1 MAHCLAVIER
11 FQARIRSAQ
20 QEWEDPDHIPVLR
33 VVDVETLAD
42 DPKYGDLPGVADML
56 RRRLRRTDSL
66 VNTGVD
72 GDFC

>member
-1 MAHCLAVIER
+1 MRTPDEELMAHCLAVIER

-42 DPKYGDLPGVADML
+42 DPKYGDLPGVADAL
-56 RRRLRRTDSL
+56 RRRLAEKA
-66 VNTGVD
+66 
-72 GDFC
+72 